1 MEGLGCVRH
10 EVLQGSVVIDFFLAL
25 LSGLRVFFRSRANT
39 ALELIALR
47 QQLAVFKRKRPRPSL
62 NSFDRLFWI
71 TLCRF
76 WCGWKNV
83 ILVVKPE
90 TVVAWHRNGFRLY
103 WSWRSRRRPGRPKI
117 SNEVRELIRR
127 LAHENR
133 GWGGTEDSRRVV
145 EAWLRRLGK
154 KRLTLSPAHA
164 SSRRSRKEL
173 VDFPAESS
181 RDDRCFRSVY
191 SADVDV
197 PAVVLLLRDRA

>member
-1 MEGLGCVRH
+1 MERLGCVRYK
-10 EVLQGSVVIDFFLAL
+10 VFTRVVVIDFFLAL

-39 ALELIALR
+39 ALELIALQ

-71 TLCRF
+71 TLCGF

-83 ILVVKPE
+83 LLIVKPE

-103 WSWRSRRRPGRPKI
+103 WRWRSRRQPDRPKI

-133 GWGGTEDSRRVV
+133 GWGHRRF
-145 EAWLRRLGK
+145 
-154 KRLTLSPAHA
+154 TA
-164 SSRRSRKEL
+164 S
-173 VDFPAESS
+173 
-181 RDDRCFRSVY
+181 C
-191 SADVDV
+191 
-197 PAVVLLLRDRA
+197 